1 MHRLAHELKHALE
14 STGFSR
20 LEICK
25 RCHLE
30 PAALS
35 KYLNGKMHPRK
46 KVLVKLKKVIPPQ
59 FLGKIYAA
67 HLLDTL
73 PEDCE
78 RYITIVNKMAPTQ
91 APKLMEDQEVYHA
104 GENLTQELEE
114 AFSFL
119 REMAAKSPEV
129 AKSILSTYN
138 IMRGVD
144 LKKL

>member
-1 MHRLAHELKHALE
+1 
-14 STGFSR
+14 
-20 LEICK
+20 
-25 RCHLE
+25 
-30 PAALS
+30 
-35 KYLNGKMHPRK
+35 
-46 KVLVKLKKVIPPQ
+46 
-59 FLGKIYAA
+59 
-67 HLLDTL
+67 
-73 PEDCE
+73 
-78 RYITIVNKMAPTQ
+78 
-91 APKLMEDQEVYHA
+91 MEDQEVYHA

>member
-1 MHRLAHELKHALE
+1 
-14 STGFSR
+14 
-20 LEICK
+20 
-25 RCHLE
+25 
-30 PAALS
+30 
-35 KYLNGKMHPRK
+35 MHPRK

-138 IMRGVD
+138 IMRSVD